1 MLELRCRLVI
11 RIKCLGWNHLIGIS
25 MVRVWDQEV
34 YSSMISSS
42 SLVVANMMT
51 TGGLHDR

>member
-1 MLELRCRLVI
+1 MLELRCCLVI